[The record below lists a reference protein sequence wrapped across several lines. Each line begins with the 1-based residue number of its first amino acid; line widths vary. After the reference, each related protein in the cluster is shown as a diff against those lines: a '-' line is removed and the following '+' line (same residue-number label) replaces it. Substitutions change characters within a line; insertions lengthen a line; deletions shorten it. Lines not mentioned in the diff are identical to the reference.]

1 MQSARAGYDAPE
13 PNEAEALEAA
23 AVRASVTPST
33 TMAVRR
39 RRVMVALGAA
49 VAFTSLP
56 AIAQTNQS
64 AAPAVSAKASLT
76 GSHKSEVRR
85 QANMSKEKART
96 SAHHLRHLK
105 PKTVTP

>member
-1 MQSARAGYDAPE
+1 MLKMI
-13 PNEAEALEAA
+13 ALLG
-23 AVRASVTPST
+23 
-33 TMAVRR
+33 
-39 RRVMVALGAA
+39 LGAA

-64 AAPAVSAKASLT
+64 AAPAASAKASLT
-76 GSHKSEVRR
+76 GSHKSQARR

-96 SAHHLRHLK
+96 SALHLRHLK